1 VLNKKIRTEKI
12 KIFKPRTL
20 TLTTTRDIKLYLYS
34 ILFKI
39 LAMDRFGAAAVF
51 NNLFLQPLDVI
62 KTRQILSADNIRTAD
77 LAKNIWN
84 NEG

>member
-1 VLNKKIRTEKI
+1 
-12 KIFKPRTL
+12 
-20 TLTTTRDIKLYLYS
+20 
-34 ILFKI
+34 
-39 LAMDRFGAAAVF
+39 MDRFGAAAVF